1 MLINL
6 LATAWQTL
14 LEQFDLATV
23 LTVLLFSFFA
33 ILEVMRGIDYFKGKK
48 KDQTKEEQNKE
59 QRLEELEVKEN
70 DNESAIQSVQLDL
83 TNIKESVNLLVE
95 SDKDDIRAWI
105 TEKYHYFTDLGYI
118 DDFTLDC
125 IERRFKSYKQEGGNT
140 YIDGMMSTIRKLPRR
155 SYHHDEH

>member
-23 LTVLLFSFFA
+23 LTVLLLSFFA
-33 ILEVMRGIDYFKGKK
+33 VLEVMRGIDYVKGKK
-48 KDQTKEEQNKE
+48 KDQLKQEQNKE
-59 QRLEELEVKEN
+59 QRLEVLEVKEN
-70 DNESAIQSVQLDL
+70 DNETAIKSVLLDIS
-83 TNIKESVNLLVE
+83 NIKESVTLLVE

-105 TEKYHYFTDLGYI
+105 TEKYHYFMRLGYI

-125 IERRFKSYKQEGGNT
+125 MERRFKSYKQEGGNT
-140 YIDGMMSTIRKLPRR
+140 YIDGMMNAIRKLPRQNHYR
-155 SYHHDEH
+155 DEN